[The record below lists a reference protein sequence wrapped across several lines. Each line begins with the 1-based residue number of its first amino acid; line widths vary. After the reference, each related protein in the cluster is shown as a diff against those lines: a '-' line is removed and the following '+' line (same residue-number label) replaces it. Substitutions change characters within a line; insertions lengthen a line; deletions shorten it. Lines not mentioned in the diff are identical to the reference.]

1 MSFVFLTC
9 SSREDNNKH
18 LYKLPNCS
26 SIQQTRSFGKTGG
39 SLAIFVYDSL
49 THSVRKELSTNSEDI
64 EALFVKI
71 INAEI
76 KSILVNTRYR

>member
-9 SSREDNNKH
+9 SSSEDNNKH
-18 LYKLPNCS
+18 LYKLSNCS
-26 SIQQTRSFGKTGG
+26 SIQQTRRFGKTGG

-49 THSVRKELSTNSEDI
+49 AHSVRKELSTNSEDI